1 MSLINQM
8 LKDLESRRASGDLA
22 QRAIDGMGAA
32 GRKRQ
37 KQNVL
42 LLTLV
47 AVIAVLASVSAYLLW
62 QERQVPAQS
71 ATTVAM
77 KPAPAPSAPPA
88 PPAVPAAPEEKA
100 VAPLVQKSAPA
111 KSVVR
116 ETPAGITRP
125 EIEDEPADE
134 QRVVAQQPVAV
145 PRESPQPRIKKT
157 LRPQSS
163 EKLAEQQYQRGYGL
177 LQSGDR
183 KGAEEAWREALRID
197 AKHTASRES
206 LAILYLSQSRRIE
219 AAAQLQQGLALN
231 PGNHR
236 LALLYARMQLDAE
249 DITGA
254 ALTLE
259 NAMAAQ
265 AQGADFYAFTA
276 AVYQRQGDFN
286 KSISAYQAALRQQ
299 PGQAVWWMG
308 LGISLEGAGKLKEA
322 LTAYTEANKSG
333 RLSTKLTQYVAERIK
348 ALE

>member
-37 KQNVL
+37 KQNL
-42 LLTLV
+42 LLLALV
-47 AVIAVLASVSAYLLW
+47 VVIAVLASVSAYLLW
-62 QERQVPAQS
+62 QERQVPVQPV
-71 ATTVAM
+71 TTVAA

-88 PPAVPAAPEEKA
+88 LPAAPEEKA

-111 KSVVR
+111 NSVVR

-125 EIEDEPADE
+125 EMEDEPADE
-134 QRVVAQQPVAV
+134 ERVVVEQPVVV
-145 PRESPQPRIKKT
+145 PRKTPQPQIKKT

-163 EKLAEQQYQRGYGL
+163 EKLAEQQYQQGYGL

-254 ALTLE
+254 AMTLE
-259 NAMAAQ
+259 KAMAAQ